1 MVICGD
7 PCECGHSLPLKEN
20 EAVGGGTRS
29 PGILL
34 SLSISSSVMPSAK
47 GSSFILAVRSR
58 NGSTAMDFCGCEA
71 MAADAEGLLFATL
84 PRTRKTNRK
93 AIVTAR
99 QSAAT
104 AAQVRAPP
112 RRDTVVGVACS
123 LSEVGEGLGFAIARP
138 AIDESVHGP
147 TVATIRYPSRGTVSM

>member
-20 EAVGGGTRS
+20 EDVGGGTRS

-47 GSSFILAVRSR
+47 GSSFILSVRSR
-58 NGSTAMDFCGCEA
+58 NGSTAIDFCGCEA
-71 MAADAEGLLFATL
+71 MAADAEGLLFVTL

-93 AIVTAR
+93 AIMTAR
-99 QSAAT
+99 QRNAT
-104 AAQVRAPP
+104 AAHLKPVLTREP
-112 RRDTVVGVACS
+112 VVGVACS
-123 LSEVGEGLGFAIARP
+123 LSEVAEGLGGAIARS
-138 AIDESVHGP
+138 AIDESVHGL
-147 TVATIRYPSRGTVSM
+147 TFATIRYPS

>member
-58 NGSTAMDFCGCEA
+58 NGSTAMDLCGCEA

-84 PRTRKTNRK
+84 PRIKKTDRK
-93 AIVTAR
+93 AIMAAR
-99 QSAAT
+99 QIPAT
-104 AAQVRAPP
+104 AAQLKAPP
-112 RRDTVVGVACS
+112 RREPVVAVACLVS
-123 LSEVGEGLGFAIARP
+123 KAGEDPGCAV
-138 AIDESVHGP
+138 D
-147 TVATIRYPSRGTVSM
+147 